1 MTSATWK
8 RQFYRLAVLTSVSAM
23 MVGAS
28 GRTLRA
34 DDDEE
39 SDRRIVG
46 AWAVRVTLRN
56 CDTNAPMGSFTSI
69 VAFHRG
75 GTLTESPGSLAF
87 QLGQRSEGHGVWQQL
102 NGRTF
107 SQDVIALILFDSP
120 PNLPGTPTF
129 DPSKPVSPGFT
140 AGWQTI
146 SHRVRLTGQDS
157 FESSGTTEFFNSSG
171 QSYRTG
177 CSSAVGQRFGDRSD
191 LDR

>member
-23 MVGAS
+23 MVGVS